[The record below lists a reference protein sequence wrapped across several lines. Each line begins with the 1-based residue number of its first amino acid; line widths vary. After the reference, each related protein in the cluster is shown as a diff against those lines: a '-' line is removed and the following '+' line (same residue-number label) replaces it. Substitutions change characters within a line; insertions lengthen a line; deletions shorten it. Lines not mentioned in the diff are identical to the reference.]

1 MFFKTPAKSDL
12 AVTDGTGR
20 WTQTYSMF
28 VAGSLHPATVNV
40 LYIEP
45 SYEILEVEIDVD
57 QELRDHRM
65 FEYANQMVTQQGIAE
80 YLDWA
85 EVQRKTPKVCKSEDP
100 LFER

>member
-20 WTQTYSMF
+20 WSQTYSML
-28 VAGSLHPATVNV
+28 VVEAVHPATVSV

-45 SYEILEVEIDVD
+45 SYEILQVEVEVD
-57 QELRDHRM
+57 PELRDHRM

-85 EVQRKTPKVCKSEDP
+85 ENQRKTPKACKSEDP